1 MKKSKIILIK
11 YNNEKE
17 AAETY
22 DHVIS
27 ISALLTDITKVE
39 IVKTI
44 NKLSAI
50 GIPSVGCLE
59 YTILWHKITN
69 RNNIDLATS
78 ILLVEKLKC
87 RLEDLGVTHGTLV
100 CEESLDEPYARI
112 VRDVATEN
120 NLEIERESYKSW
132 MYSMSM
138 FTQYFITLLKMSSL
152 IGDWFFAKLTRQKC
166 QTNSSN
172 IVYFPPIGRLNS
184 TLSVVHHFDLKP
196 RTIITEPKWYY
207 LLQLNAK
214 KQLRDFHPT
223 VTNQY
228 LTLPGFIGQLRDI
241 GTITYELMAGSSF
254 TQNIIDQVE
263 QEFNMSLDT
272 TTSFHIKEAL
282 SNFRITRALIL
293 RRSLRTVFKQDNVKK
308 VIFGTFDP
316 IGRAISYEAL
326 DQGLQVYHIPHSIA
340 TTRPPNPQS
349 NVTSFLSGNMDKWYF
364 EQVIPQNQQWEWVV
378 AGRPY
383 LTDLY
388 QEYEEFEKKSG
399 RDIKKNETIRVVIA
413 TQPLSGDK
421 RKQFI
426 QAVLNTFDSDKFNL
440 IIKPHPDENIVLYEE
455 AEQKYDHVQLITDQ
469 LYQKIVTSDLTV
481 TIQSNVGLE
490 SMVIGTPTVC
500 FNPWRPLVLDQTF
513 MLSDHVPIFRSKN
526 ELQIFINH
534 LNINRLSQLEEKQ
547 KEFVKQRYCL
557 DVDAA
562 ADVAEYIISDKKA
575 IIE

>member
-1 MKKSKIILIK
+1 MKKSKTILIK
-11 YNNEKE
+11 YNNKKE

-27 ISALLTDITKVE
+27 ISTLLTDITKVE

-44 NKLSAI
+44 NKLSTI

-78 ILLVEKLKC
+78 ILIVEKLKC

-120 NLEIERESYKSW
+120 DLEIERESYKSW
-132 MYSMSM
+132 KYSMSM
-138 FTQYFITLLKMSSL
+138 LTQYFITLLKLSLL

-166 QTNSSN
+166 QTNGSN
-172 IVYFPPIGRLNS
+172 IIYFPPIGRLNS

-228 LTLPGFIGQLRDI
+228 LTLSGFIGQLRDI

-254 TQNIIDQVE
+254 TQNTIDQVE

-282 SNFRITRALIL
+282 SNFRIIRALIL

-326 DQGLQVYHIPHSIA
+326 DQGLKVYHIPHSIA

-364 EQVIPQNQQWEWVV
+364 EQVIPQNQQWKWVV

-426 QAVLNTFDSDKFNL
+426 QAVLNTFDSDQFNL
-440 IIKPHPDENIVLYEE
+440 IIKPHPDENIRLYEE

-500 FNPWRPLVLDQTF
+500 YNPWRPLVLDQTF
-513 MLSDHVPIFRSKN
+513 MLSDHVPVFRSKN
-526 ELQIFINH
+526 ELQTFVNH
-534 LNINRLSQLEEKQ
+534 LNINGLSQLEEKQ

-562 ADVAEYIISDKKA
+562 ADVAEYIMSDKNT
-575 IIE
+575 IIA